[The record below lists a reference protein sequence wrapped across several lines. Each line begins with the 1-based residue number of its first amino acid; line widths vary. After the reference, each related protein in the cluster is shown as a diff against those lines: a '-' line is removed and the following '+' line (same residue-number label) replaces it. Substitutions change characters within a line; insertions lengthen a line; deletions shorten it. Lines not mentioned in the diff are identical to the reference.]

1 MYDYFL
7 CLLGLI
13 LVLFYKKLWNI
24 IQLEYQ
30 EQLFKKI
37 EEAVKNGIY
46 SNVSE
51 LVIVATITHLRELN
65 K

>member
-1 MYDYFL
+1 M
-7 CLLGLI
+7 LGLI

-51 LVIVATITHLRELN
+51 FVIVTTITHLRELN